1 MNKQRIRMNR
11 VQRAKQFAPFSA
23 LKGLEE
29 ALAEK
34 EREYEPQAELS
45 DDAAEELDRCLRG
58 LQKGTAVTIK
68 YYRDGG
74 YELITGIFRGINC
87 GGELILDAGEFSLSR
102 ISAVTANREN

>member
-1 MNKQRIRMNR
+1 MNKQMAGMSR

-45 DDAAEELDRCLRG
+45 DDAAEELDRCLRE
-58 LQKGTAVTIK
+58 LQKGTGVTGK
-68 YYRDGG
+68 Y
-74 YELITGIFRGINC
+74 FRG
-87 GGELILDAGEFSLSR
+87 GGEETRRCSFPGRNHPGELVLDTGCLELSR
-102 ISAVTANREN
+102 ISAVTVYK

>member
-1 MNKQRIRMNR
+1 MAGMSR

-45 DDAAEELDRCLRG
+45 DDAAEELDRCLRE
-58 LQKGTAVTIK
+58 LQKGTAVTVK
-68 YYRDGG
+68 DYRGGG
-74 YELITGIFRGINC
+74 YGGGKGIFPGKKPP
-87 GGELILDAGEFSLSR
+87 GELVLDTGCLELSR
-102 ISAVTANREN
+102 ISAVTVYK

>member
-1 MNKQRIRMNR
+1 MSR

-45 DDAAEELDRCLRG
+45 DDAAEELDRCLRE
-58 LQKGTAVTIK
+58 LQKGTAVTVK

-74 YELITGIFRGINC
+74 YGLVKGIFRGIKPARGAGFRT
-87 GGELILDAGEFSLSR
+87 GGLGVSR
-102 ISAVTANREN
+102 ISAVTVYK

>member
-1 MNKQRIRMNR
+1 MSR

-45 DDAAEELDRCLRG
+45 DDAAEELDRCLEPARAISTRVRG
-58 LQKGTAVTIK
+58 
-68 YYRDGG
+68 R
-74 YELITGIFRGINC
+74 
-87 GGELILDAGEFSLSR
+87 
-102 ISAVTANREN
+102 